1 MSRSIDLRE
10 RALACVAKGMPVP
23 QVVEVFGVSRATL
36 YRWKTQQQKEGHVR
50 PRISPGGVRRIGPE
64 QAGALLAQLQ
74 AHPDAYLVEH
84 VRLWQQE
91 QGHLVSLSTLRRAL
105 LRLNWTHKKSVCEP

>member
-10 RALACVAKGMPVP
+10 RALACVSNGMPVS
-23 QVVEVFGVSRATL
+23 QVVKVFGVSRATL
-36 YRWKTQQQKEGHVR
+36 YRWKAQQKEGHVR
-50 PRISPGGVRRIGPE
+50 PRPSPGGVRRIGPE

-91 QGHLVSLSTLRRAL
+91 QGRQVSLSTMRRAL
-105 LRLNWTHKKSVCEP
+105 LRLNWTHKKRVCEP